1 MILRRG
7 IYSQRFEGENYQRIN
22 FNSQGISN
30 DELSIGTIVNGFRTI
45 SFFFTP
51 TIDINS
57 GTPSMVIGTQDGV
70 TYNVGQMFFWFQSG
84 KLYFLTRYSSGAVQ
98 IASDT
103 SSFSANT
110 EYHVSIVINPT
121 SGFRMVLNAVSQS
134 TTNSQTG
141 VKPTNSQPFIF
152 GRNRAT
158 WTKSEIKIRNVQI
171 WSNALTNLEI
181 DTYKNQYLPAGT
193 TNLIETY
200 HFKDEQGTTVTGE
213 NGNNGTI
220 STSNA
225 GGVTYIDTVM
235 RETI

>member
-1 MILRRG
+1 
-7 IYSQRFEGENYQRIN
+7 
-22 FNSQGISN
+22 
-30 DELSIGTIVNGFRTI
+30 
-45 SFFFTP
+45 
-51 TIDINS
+51 
-57 GTPSMVIGTQDGV
+57 
-70 TYNVGQMFFWFQSG
+70 MFFWFQSG

-110 EYHVSIVINPT
+110 EYNVSIVINPT
-121 SGFRMVLNAVSQS
+121 SGFRMVLDAVTQS
-134 TTNSQTG
+134 NTNSQTG

-152 GRNRAT
+152 GRNRAS
-158 WTKSEIKIRNVQI
+158 WSRPEIKIRNVQI